1 MRKFLALLISAVMLF
16 TCAAIPAYAEDKTV
30 FVVSTV
36 NDVKPG
42 ETVSVPVTLSGADYE
57 ANGLTLHVD
66 FDAARLTLTDVTEG
80 GVIEACPESAAITAS
95 HVDEANAN
103 GSYVLSIVSPDSA
116 FTGLGTLFTLEF
128 IVNEN
133 CDVNQALIISID
145 EFYANSDSGRII
157 DINASKVDGA
167 VNISAVKDPT
177 ELDAALNVE
186 GGTIHFESE
195 GDYPWEVAEESG
207 DNPRVY
213 AKSSNESVNSS
224 SSVLTATVTAAD
236 GDILSFDYQS
246 WGENANYSDNVFDYF
261 EFKLDGE
268 SKLKLGAGH
277 ETWEEFTIELTAG
290 EHILEWSYTK
300 DSSLSK
306 PGDHAFLDNVAIT
319 SSPVVTTDDLDT
331 ALNVEGGTI
340 HFESEGDYP
349 WEVVTEDGDGGR
361 CYAKS
366 TNEGVSSSTSVVTA
380 TVTAAAG
387 AVVSFDF
394 QCWGEGSSMVWDGL
408 KFYINDV
415 KQAEFAAGH
424 EAWEQF
430 TAELPETGEY
440 ILTWEYSKDSSINKP
455 GDHAFLDNVAI
466 TSPIVLSD
474 LDRALNVEGGTIHFE
489 SEGDY
494 PWEVVAEEG
503 EGARFYAKSTN
514 EGVSSSSSVV
524 TATVTAAAGDVVSFD
539 FQCWGEGITMTWD
552 GLKFYING
560 EKQVEYASGHE
571 TWESFRTTLPESGEY
586 ILKWEYSKDSS
597 IDKPGDH
604 AFLDNVYVGEPVSAN
619 QIIVDESVTVYVNR
633 TESISWTVLP
643 ESADDKNVIL
653 TCADESIA
661 TVNENGVVFGVAEGV
676 TTVKVELASNPNVFA
691 TCTVN
696 VVDMGFT
703 PVDFYAMLV
712 FGDGNN
718 ESAVGNWI
726 NFSDTD
732 PAQIQ
737 TITAYPSDS
746 YAAAYVNGMVYGY
759 KNSNGGGNFWYAPID
774 NLGNVTVTD
783 VVYQGNMVDMAYDYS
798 RSQMY
803 GLASNASDARVLVK
817 VNIKTGQTQEIASF
831 GSQTIITLAISES
844 GAAYGLAYSSDSNAK
859 LYSIDLDTGALT
871 LIGGTGV
878 PINYVQSMCYDFDNG
893 DLYWAQINSVDNAS
907 FYRIDK
913 DTAAVTDLGMI
924 GGDIA
929 EICGLFMVP
938 ADEPISSH
946 ILTIN
951 YAYADGTIAADP
963 YAAELDEGAEYS
975 VASPVITGY
984 TADML
989 VVEGIMGDEDVTY
1002 TVTYTKNVYTVTFV
1016 DGFNGETIDTQSVE
1030 YGSDA
1035 VAPAIPEH
1043 EGYHF
1048 VQWDT
1053 DFTNVTSDLTVTA
1066 IYEINKYNVHVS
1078 TSSCGTASPLGD
1090 MLVEHGS
1097 DLTITMTPD
1106 ANHYVWYVTVNGE
1119 IAAVRPGNVITI
1131 ENITEDIDVFI
1142 VFNTDA
1148 PEATPPAPAPTP
1160 GNPPKTGAVSMTAL
1174 AIMAIASGAGIVIF
1188 RKK

>member
-16 TCAAIPAYAEDKTV
+16 TCAAVPAYAEDKTV

-145 EFYANSDSGRII
+145 AFYANSDSGRII

-319 SSPVVTTDDLDT
+319 SSPVVTTDDLDA

-455 GDHAFLDNVAI
+455 GDHAFLDNV
-466 TSPIVLSD
+466 
-474 LDRALNVEGGTIHFE
+474 
-489 SEGDY
+489 
-494 PWEVVAEEG
+494 
-503 EGARFYAKSTN
+503 
-514 EGVSSSSSVV
+514 
-524 TATVTAAAGDVVSFD
+524 
-539 FQCWGEGITMTWD
+539 
-552 GLKFYING
+552 
-560 EKQVEYASGHE
+560 
-571 TWESFRTTLPESGEY
+571 
-586 ILKWEYSKDSS
+586 
-597 IDKPGDH
+597 
-604 AFLDNVYVGEPVSAN
+604 
-619 QIIVDESVTVYVNR
+619 
-633 TESISWTVLP
+633 
-643 ESADDKNVIL
+643 
-653 TCADESIA
+653 
-661 TVNENGVVFGVAEGV
+661 
-676 TTVKVELASNPNVFA
+676 
-691 TCTVN
+691 
-696 VVDMGFT
+696 
-703 PVDFYAMLV
+703 
-712 FGDGNN
+712 
-718 ESAVGNWI
+718 
-726 NFSDTD
+726 
-732 PAQIQ
+732 
-737 TITAYPSDS
+737 
-746 YAAAYVNGMVYGY
+746 
-759 KNSNGGGNFWYAPID
+759 
-774 NLGNVTVTD
+774 
-783 VVYQGNMVDMAYDYS
+783 
-798 RSQMY
+798 
-803 GLASNASDARVLVK
+803 
-817 VNIKTGQTQEIASF
+817 
-831 GSQTIITLAISES
+831 
-844 GAAYGLAYSSDSNAK
+844 
-859 LYSIDLDTGALT
+859 
-871 LIGGTGV
+871 
-878 PINYVQSMCYDFDNG
+878 
-893 DLYWAQINSVDNAS
+893 
-907 FYRIDK
+907 
-913 DTAAVTDLGMI
+913 
-924 GGDIA
+924 
-929 EICGLFMVP
+929 
-938 ADEPISSH
+938 
-946 ILTIN
+946 
-951 YAYADGTIAADP
+951 
-963 YAAELDEGAEYS
+963 
-975 VASPVITGY
+975 
-984 TADML
+984 
-989 VVEGIMGDEDVTY
+989 
-1002 TVTYTKNVYTVTFV
+1002 
-1016 DGFNGETIDTQSVE
+1016 
-1030 YGSDA
+1030 
-1035 VAPAIPEH
+1035 
-1043 EGYHF
+1043 
-1048 VQWDT
+1048 
-1053 DFTNVTSDLTVTA
+1053 
-1066 IYEINKYNVHVS
+1066 
-1078 TSSCGTASPLGD
+1078 
-1090 MLVEHGS
+1090 
-1097 DLTITMTPD
+1097 
-1106 ANHYVWYVTVNGE
+1106 
-1119 IAAVRPGNVITI
+1119 
-1131 ENITEDIDVFI
+1131 
-1142 VFNTDA
+1142 
-1148 PEATPPAPAPTP
+1148 
-1160 GNPPKTGAVSMTAL
+1160 
-1174 AIMAIASGAGIVIF
+1174 
-1188 RKK
+1188 